1 MTAPREQAKSAATP
15 AYLTAVQVAELLQV
29 DAATVYRW
37 ASSDATMPATRIGGT
52 VRFHVVALERW
63 LAARTQKG
71 RRLISSQS
79 VVVTEPGTS
88 TAA

>member
-37 ASSDATMPATRIGGT
+37 ASSDATMPATRTVAPSASTSWPSSAGSRHGLRRVGG
-52 VRFHVVALERW
+52 W
-63 LAARTQKG
+63 
-71 RRLISSQS
+71 ISHQE
-79 VVVTEPGTS
+79 VGITEPGTS